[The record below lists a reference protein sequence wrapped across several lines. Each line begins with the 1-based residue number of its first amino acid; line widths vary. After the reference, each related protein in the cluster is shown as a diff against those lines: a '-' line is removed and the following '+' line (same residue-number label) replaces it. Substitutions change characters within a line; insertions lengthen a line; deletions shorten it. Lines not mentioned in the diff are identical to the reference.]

1 MNRQNLKSF
10 ASQIGTSEKTLKR
23 KFGDCIH
30 RIGRVSFI
38 DVDAFDKVFADRSQ
52 KGRQKPRKISES
64 KSIKRIQMHIPKAQL
79 KLANID
85 ITVGSL
91 EKSVQETSDGQPRK
105 IAENELRRVKKVQ
118 HDQKTL
124 IEKLLARVDELIDG
138 EHKKWAAL
146 EKASVVGA
154 SPREQ

>member
-1 MNRQNLKSF
+1 MRKENLKSF
-10 ASQIGTSEKTLKR
+10 AFQMGISEKTLKR

-38 DVDAFDKVFADRSQ
+38 DVDAFDKVFAERSQ
-52 KGRQKPRKISES
+52 KGHQKSRKITES
-64 KSIKRIQMHIPKAQL
+64 TSIKRIQMHIPKAQV

-85 ITVGSL
+85 ITVGNL
-91 EKSVQETSDGQPRK
+91 EKSVQETSDGQSRK

-124 IEKLLARVDELIDG
+124 IEKLLARVTELIDG
-138 EHKKWAAL
+138 EHQNWAAL
-146 EKASVVGA
+146 EKVSEAGA